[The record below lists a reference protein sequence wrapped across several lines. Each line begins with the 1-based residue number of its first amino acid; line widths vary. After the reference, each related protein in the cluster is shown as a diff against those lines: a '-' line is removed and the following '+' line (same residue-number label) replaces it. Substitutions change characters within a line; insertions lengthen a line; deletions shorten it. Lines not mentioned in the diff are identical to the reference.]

1 VNPFGDPRKLMKQMQ
16 EMQERMQKEVSA
28 LRVEAAAGGGMVKV
42 VMTGEKKVESLTIDP
57 EVVDKNEV
65 EMLQD
70 LILAALH
77 EATQKV
83 EAELKDKIGA
93 LTGGMRIP
101 GLF

>member
-1 VNPFGDPRKLMKQMQ
+1 MRVDPTKALRQVQQRQEQMMQ
-16 EMQERMQKEVSA
+16 ELSNKTI
-28 LRVEAAAGGGMVKV
+28 EATVGGGAVRI
-42 VMTGEKKVESLTIDP
+42 VMTGQQEVKELVIAP
-57 EVVDKNEV
+57 EVVNPEDV

-70 LILAALH
+70 LILAAIH
-77 EATQKV
+77 EATNKV